1 VVALFMLL
9 YHAVRRARRPHR
21 GCMIR
26 TLLSLRSGT
35 AGEFDR
41 GRSVYAPESRGSAI
55 YAFCR
60 FAPNRWRALDRGWFY
75 LCSYVHASARETASP
90 LHLQPSLAGQIFLPA
105 RPGTCLAACPATFI
119 RCCSVAPKPLKS
131 LGRGCSVYAPMSQRF
146 GDLCI
151 SSLRSGTA
159 GEPWIVDGSIYA
171 PMSRGSALKSASP
184 LPASVCY

>member
-41 GRSVYAPESRGSAI
+41 GGSVYAPVSRGSAI

-90 LHLQPSLAGQIFLPA
+90 LHLQPSLAGLNLFSC
-105 RPGTCLAACPATFI
+105 RPGTCFAACRATFI
-119 RCCSVAPKPLKS
+119 RGCRFAPNRWRALDRGWLYLCSYVA
-131 LGRGCSVYAPMSQRF
+131 RF
-146 GDLCI
+146 GAQVGLTASRICLLLAPPHCLLLP
-151 SSLRSGTA
+151 SSVFSPVL
-159 GEPWIVDGSIYA
+159 
-171 PMSRGSALKSASP
+171 SR
-184 LPASVCY
+184 